1 MTNES
6 RMRVLILGVGDAFT
20 RSHFNTSALI
30 QAPQGYVLLDC
41 PALIHRVLRESTGR
55 AGWNVQLDD
64 IQDIIITHLHGDHCG
79 GLEAFGFWRAHERRS
94 DASCAEPRVH
104 TSRASAER
112 MWERLA
118 PAMDRAGTAKP
129 LATLQNY
136 FDMHILEPGATAEVL
151 GLTVQCRFT
160 GHPIPTIGLLISDGQ
175 TTLGWSGDTPF
186 EQEHIE
192 WLSQA
197 DVIVHESGPAPA
209 HTPIE
214 QLNALPE
221 ELRAKIRLVHL
232 PDDFDVSQTELRPLH
247 EGEVLAL

>member
-41 PALIHRVLRESTGR
+41 PALIHRVLRESTGG

-64 IQDIIITHLHGDHCG
+64 IHDIIITHLHGDHCG
-79 GLEAFGFWRAHERRS
+79 GLEAFGFWHAHKRRS
-94 DASCAEPRVH
+94 DASCAQPRIH

-118 PAMDRAGTAKP
+118 PAMDHAGTNKP
-129 LATLQNY
+129 LATLQDY
-136 FDMHILEPGATAEVL
+136 FDMRILEPGAKSEVL

-214 QLNALPE
+214 QLNALPKA
-221 ELRAKIRLVHL
+221 LRAKIRLIHL
-232 PDDFDVSQTELRPLH
+232 PDDFDASVTDIKLLED
-247 EGEVLAL
+247 GEVLEF